1 MKSFNALDLNGF
13 VFAVAKMVD
22 NNVRQSFLKV
32 SSGLFMIRTTG
43 YDAPEKYQRHISKE
57 GFQQLNDLFVW
68 NRTFLCWAL
77 KEDHINGQKLVDIMY
92 HLASAANGKLEQVE
106 VLKNMGDILIG
117 ARGMF
122 EESDYAHVLKTGK
135 LYERIKSVLT
145 WETNKNAWSIPCDGK
160 TDASVMIMKYKPKSV
175 QGTFL

>member
-1 MKSFNALDLNGF
+1 MKNFNALDLNGF

-22 NNVRQSFLKV
+22 NNVRQTFLKV
-32 SSGLFMIRTTG
+32 NSGLFMIRTTG

-77 KEDHINGQKLVDIMY
+77 KEDHISGQKIVDICY

-106 VLKNMGDILIG
+106 ILKNMGDILVG
-117 ARGMF
+117 ARGIF
-122 EESDYAHVLKTGK
+122 EESDYAQMLKAGK
-135 LYERIKSVLT
+135 LYERIKTILV
-145 WETNKNAWSIPCDGK
+145 WEVNKNAWSIPSDGK
-160 TDASVMIMKYKPKSV
+160 PDASMTVMKCKAKAM
-175 QGTFL
+175 